1 MTLEQAGGNSLNK
14 LIKTI
19 KERYPD
25 YNFDVP
31 PAPDRKHKAPYLC
44 KDNKIFYE
52 DMEGNIFCGC
62 RYKKQDE
69 VNPYKWD
76 WSVCHALVTSAN
88 EKNIKTN
95 NQKEMF

>member
-44 KDNKIFYE
+44 KDNKIF
-52 DMEGNIFCGC
+52 
-62 RYKKQDE
+62 
-69 VNPYKWD
+69 V
-76 WSVCHALVTSAN
+76 
-88 EKNIKTN
+88 
-95 NQKEMF
+95 